1 VGRSVD
7 FITARLAH
15 AKKTCFVVIL
25 RQPQITSVLVGA
37 SRAMQVE
44 ELHAGLSY
52 PQPTD
57 SELEQIEECLK

>member
-1 VGRSVD
+1 MP
-7 FITARLAH
+7 
-15 AKKTCFVVIL
+15 KKTCFVVIL

-52 PQPTD
+52 PQLTD
-57 SELEQIEECLK
+57 SELEEIEKCLK